1 MMYSINHNVDYKM
14 MYSINLNVDYKM
26 YCARRVS
33 GITIIRYVTG
43 ITIIRYVTG
52 ITIIRYAQYRNIRKP
67 NNFKVFGSNKSK

>member
-1 MMYSINHNVDYKM
+1 M
-14 MYSINLNVDYKM
+14 MYSINLNVDYKI

-52 ITIIRYAQYRNIRKP
+52 ITIIRYVTGITIIRYAQNQE
-67 NNFKVFGSNKSK
+67 FKVSTIDI

>member
-1 MMYSINHNVDYKM
+1 LQDNIKYVFRYVTGITFIRYVT
-14 MYSINLNVDYKM
+14 
-26 YCARRVS
+26 